1 VTNASIAPS
10 TGEVKRSWAASQRDT
25 RDVPRRPDV
34 LRKMP
39 PSCNVVFD
47 VLRTFAMGEAV
58 ELPVREL
65 AQMCRL
71 SSRQTRRALARL
83 HGAHLIRWQRNGPG
97 RGHCSIIEV
106 LWENP
111 SQRPRNRLQRLGD
124 ISLLPHPPRRA
135 KAAISAGPA
144 PSPAAAS
151 RGSDDLTSFPQEK
164 GAPQKSRSEEC
175 FGFPSPYTQGFK
187 AFSHPDSRPQL
198 TSRAHRWAMA
208 RLREAVRACPVPWP
222 RRNRLLEAMGTAL
235 WRAIARGEVTTREE
249 LAYLVHRLRTA
260 LWREQLPQSRRALH
274 AWAGWTIHT
283 ALDELIQEIAAARS
297 AQQLV
302 DQIRR
307 EREAARVTWAAR
319 TRQANEEG
327 EGGPAGFAGL
337 TEPSLGELTSGSLQR
352 APGGLAAWIPRSTG
366 VARAVVFAGVF
377 RSSGIVWEGT
387 KATGKPTGVP
397 G

>member
-151 RGSDDLTSFPQEK
+151 RGSDDLTSFPRKK
-164 GAPQKSRSEEC
+164 GAPQKSRSEER
-175 FGFPSPYTQGFK
+175 FGFFSPYTQGLK
-187 AFSHPDSRPQL
+187 DFSHPDSRSRL
-198 TSRAHRWAMA
+198 TNRAHRWAMA
-208 RLREAVRACPVPWP
+208 RLREAVRACPTPWP
-222 RRNRLLEAMGTAL
+222 RRNALLEAMGRAL
-235 WRAIARGEVTTREE
+235 CRATQRGEVRTPEGLACLVRRLKAALWEE
-249 LAYLVHRLRTA
+249 LP
-260 LWREQLPQSRRALH
+260 RERRALH
-274 AWAGWTIHT
+274 AWAGWAVRT
-283 ALDELIQEIAAARS
+283 ALDELA
-297 AQQLV
+297 
-302 DQIRR
+302 
-307 EREAARVTWAAR
+307 REAEATRR
-319 TRQANEEG
+319 TQELLNQLRRGQEE
-327 EGGPAGFAGL
+327 
-337 TEPSLGELTSGSLQR
+337 
-352 APGGLAAWIPRSTG
+352 
-366 VARAVVFAGVF
+366 ARASWADPAQRRLAEEAMARLRAKVRRGA
-377 RSSGIVWEGT
+377 I
-387 KATGKPTGVP
+387 
-397 G
+397 